1 MVSGHDLAELRRL
14 VAACFPEGAHLGA
27 WEVTV
32 EGRSYGLVNL
42 FQAAARIPES
52 DWPAFVR
59 WHFEMIRGVRIE
71 LPAEY
76 EKAAPRLRV
85 RISRAGNFHSPARQL
100 CEGLTAVLMLRIP
113 AGSHSFPP
121 SVWDSWGVEP
131 ERVWDEALRVTL
143 LDEPSRRRELRA
155 GVRCVDGGFY
165 ASTNLLDPS
174 LSLMHSLGVLAM
186 VPRNDSL
193 LYIPVDSDIVAS
205 CASLIELGQ
214 EMFAAGP
221 HSISPDL
228 FWVHRGIFR
237 PVIRQV
243 DGSYRGVWGADFS
256 EVLGSLSVL

>member
-1 MVSGHDLAELRRL
+1 VN
-14 VAACFPEGAHLGA
+14 
-27 WEVTV
+27 V

-42 FQAAARIPES
+42 FQAAVRIPEP

-59 WHFEMIRGVRIE
+59 WHFQTIRGVRIE
-71 LPAEY
+71 LPVEY

-85 RISRAGNFHSPARQL
+85 RISRAPSFHSPARQL

-113 AGSHSFPP
+113 AGSHSCPP

-131 ERVWDEALRVTL
+131 DRVWDEALRVTL

-174 LSLMHSLGVLAM
+174 LSYPWGVLAM

-193 LYIPVDSDIVAS
+193 LYVPVGSDIVGS

-221 HSISPDL
+221 HSISPDV
-228 FWVHRGIFR
+228 FWVHREILR
-237 PVIRQV
+237 PVIRHV

-256 EVLGSLSVL
+256 EVLGRVSLL